1 MNHTSDFAVLIL
13 TYGRANKVTTVKTL
27 LNSGYSGRIILVC
40 DDLDPQLERYKENYG
55 PDVRVFSKAD
65 YQGTFDSVD
74 NFGIQASPIYARNA
88 VWDIVKSEGIKYFAV
103 ADDDYS
109 GLEYRITPSGDY
121 FPKRVLNA
129 DDLFAAHVAFLK
141 RSGADVICFAQGGDY
156 IGGKDGRNVKNGF
169 RVLRKMMNWYFF
181 DADKPVYFTGVLND
195 DLNSSLTNAIEGKKI
210 FTSTMNSIVQAETQ
224 SSKGGITE
232 LYLAQGT
239 YVKSFYSVILAPSC
253 VKISAMGD
261 TSLRI
266 HHRVSWNNAVPKIIR
281 QVHKKA

>member
-1 MNHTSDFAVLIL
+1 MNHTSDFAAMIL
-13 TYGRANKVTTVKTL
+13 TYGRADKVTTLKTL
-27 LNSGYSGRIILVC
+27 RNSGYSGRIILVC

-55 PDVRVFSKAD
+55 PDVRVFSKAA

-74 NFGIQASPIYARNA
+74 NFGVQASPIYARNA

-121 FPKRVLNA
+121 RPKRVFNA
-129 DDLFAAHVAFLK
+129 DDLFAAYVAFLR

-156 IGGKDGRNVKNGF
+156 IGGKDGFNVKNGF

-210 FTSTMNSIVQAETQ
+210 FTSTMNSINQAETQ

-253 VKISAMGD
+253 VKISTMGD
-261 TSLRI
+261 TALRI

-281 QVHKKA
+281 QIHKKA